1 MEEAYIFV
9 ILILP
14 GIILCILEG
23 LLTALTRIG
32 RGRFVIPALVGVVLL
47 ILLIRCETVTG
58 WDSLFW
64 SFCAMMAAFSLIG
77 SLVGCALGQ
86 RFKKGHVT
94 ESQDETEG
102 EKRC

>member
-1 MEEAYIFV
+1 MEEAFIFF
-9 ILILP
+9 ILVLP

-32 RGRFVIPALVGVVLL
+32 RGRFVIPVLVGVVLL
-47 ILLIRCETVTG
+47 VLLIRCETVTG

-64 SFCAMMAAFSLIG
+64 SFCALMAAFALIG

-86 RFKKGHVT
+86 RFKKRPC
-94 ESQDETEG
+94 D
-102 EKRC
+102 